1 MCEAGDCQGFT
12 LFLCLYLDTIDNT
25 CGCVALAVCKN
36 RGTMSTKFFNNSLG
50 NTLFDKLK
58 GIASEMTTFDRFLA
72 VVGFFRSSG
81 YFKLRKEL
89 GDVSEIKILVG
100 INIDDIFRKHN
111 KALLMLADEEKAK
124 EAYHKDFK
132 EDIINAQYAP
142 EVEEGILQMCDDL
155 ACGRLQMRI
164 HANKNL
170 HAKFYL
176 CLPQNHSEHS
186 DGWVIMGSSN
196 ISDSGLG
203 IKQPPQYELNVAMKD
218 YDDVK
223 YCSDEFWTLWNEAI
237 PLSVDDIEN
246 YKQKTYLGYQPTPY
260 ELYIKVLID
269 TFGDQVEDDF
279 SIQLPDGV
287 KDLKYQKDAVI
298 QGYQM
303 LMQHNGL
310 FLADVVGLGK
320 TMIATM
326 IAKRF
331 VEANGRN
338 TNILVVYPPALED
351 NWKNTFK
358 LFSIYK
364 KAQFITNGSLS
375 KVLDGKDNYKEK
387 EEFDLIIVDEA
398 HGFRSDS
405 SGKYDELQKICKSP
419 CANMG
424 LLKSSQKKVMLLSA
438 TPLNNRPDDLQNLLL
453 LFQNSQNCTIDGVPN
468 LKGFFA
474 PLIYDYRK
482 LMRER
487 DQRDV
492 TADVDKI
499 YEQIRNKVI
508 DKVTVRRTRNNILN
522 DSDYRADI
530 KSQGII
536 FPKILPPKEL
546 VYQMDADT
554 SDRFYETLKQLT
566 DSKSEDNPKGKGLDY
581 ARYRA
586 VEFLKP
592 EYRTKYKNAVHIG
605 QTLAGIYRV
614 HMVKRLESSFYAFKR
629 SLQTLL
635 RITNDMIKMFEED
648 KVIIAPDL
656 KVKDLQAKDMELDQI
671 IEYAVDKG
679 YLAEDILYTAD
690 AFDSDFIDM
699 LHHDREILER
709 LNADWEKE
717 HDDQK
722 FDLFRKNLEHNFFN
736 KEVNPSGKLVLF
748 SESVDTLT
756 YLYGRLTEELG
767 RNDVLM
773 VTAANRNRLGQ
784 TIKENFD
791 ANYQSDSMRYN
802 IIITSDVLAE
812 GVNLHR
818 SNVIVNYD
826 SPWNATRLMQR
837 IGRVN
842 RIGSVAPNIYN
853 YMFYPSQQG
862 DKEIKLYKNALVK
875 LQGFHSAFGEDAQ
888 IYSREEIVKE
898 FQMFDNNVKD
908 SIDKKIALLREVR
921 ELYNSDRKLYHKIK
935 ALPMKSR
942 VMRDTSKHS
951 GKSIVFVSSNVKTE
965 FYLVTASGIEVID
978 FLEAVKYL
986 KAKPEEQPASFINE
1000 ELHYKHVNSALTQYT
1015 TEYVEAADTSSIN
1028 RTDLDKTSLE
1038 ANKFLRT
1045 IKQITTDSELKSQC
1059 DILTGYINEGI
1070 YAQLPRYLKTLS
1082 REYKNDK
1089 QKIKQDEYV
1098 LQNKITDLMGEYH
1111 TMNKEQRHDSQDIS
1125 NPQIIIS
1132 ETFI

>member
-1 MCEAGDCQGFT
+1 
-12 LFLCLYLDTIDNT
+12 
-25 CGCVALAVCKN
+25 
-36 RGTMSTKFFNNSLG
+36 MSTKFFNNRLG

-58 GIASEMTTFDRFLA
+58 GIASTMTTFDRFLA

-89 GDVSEIKILVG
+89 GNISEIKILVG

-111 KALLMLADEEKAK
+111 KALLMLSDEDKAK
-124 EAYHKDFK
+124 EIYNKDFK
-132 EDIINAQYAP
+132 EDIINAEYAP
-142 EVEEGILQMCDDL
+142 EVENGILQMCEDL

-164 HANKNL
+164 HATKNL

-176 CLPQNHSEHS
+176 CLPQTHNENS

-237 PLSVDDIEN
+237 PLTAEDIDK
-246 YKQKTYLGYQPTPY
+246 YKKKTYLGYQPTPY

-331 VEANGRN
+331 VESNGKN
-338 TNILVVYPPALED
+338 TNILVIYPPALED
-351 NWKNTFK
+351 NWKDTFK
-358 LFSIYK
+358 LFGIYK

-375 KVLDGKDNYKEK
+375 KILEGRDQYKDKED
-387 EEFDLIIVDEA
+387 FDLIIVDEA

-419 CANMG
+419 CVNNG
-424 LLKSSQKKVMLLSA
+424 LLKSLQKKVMLLSA
-438 TPLNNRPDDLQNLLL
+438 TPLNNRPDDLLNQLL
-453 LFQNSQNCTIDGVPN
+453 LFQNSQSCTIDGIPN

-474 PLIYDYRK
+474 PLIDKYKK

-487 DQRDV
+487 DKRDV
-492 TADVDKI
+492 TSEVDKI

-522 DSDYRADI
+522 DPDYKADI

-536 FPKILPPKEL
+536 FPKILPPNEL
-546 VYQMDADT
+546 EYSMSRDT
-554 SDRFYETLKQLT
+554 NDRFYETLKQLT
-566 DSKSEDNPKGKGLDY
+566 DGKSDTNPAGNGLNY

-592 EYRTKYKNAVHIG
+592 EYRKKYKNAAHIG

-614 HMVKRLESSFYAFKR
+614 HMVKRLESSFYAFKK
-629 SLQTLL
+629 SLRTLL
-635 RITNDMIKMFEED
+635 NITEDMIKMFEEN

-656 KVKDLQAKDMELDQI
+656 KVKDLQAKNMELDEI
-671 IEYAVDKG
+671 IEYAVSKG
-679 YLAEDILYTAD
+679 YVAEDIVFTAD
-690 AFDSDFIDM
+690 AFTPDFLEM
-699 LHHDREILER
+699 LHHDRDILKK
-709 LNADWEKE
+709 LNADWDKE
-717 HDDQK
+717 NEDPK
-722 FDLFRKNLEHNFFN
+722 FDKFKENLTRNFFD
-736 KEVNPSGKLVLF
+736 KKINPSGKLVLF
-748 SESVDTLT
+748 SESVDTLN
-756 YLYGRLTEELG
+756 YLYERLTKELG
-767 RNDVLM
+767 RDDVLM
-773 VTAANRNRLGQ
+773 VTAANRNRLVQ
-784 TIKENFD
+784 TIRENFD
-791 ANYQSDSMRYN
+791 ANYPSDSMRYN

-842 RIGSVAPNIYN
+842 RIGSLAQYIYN
-853 YMFYPSQQG
+853 YLFYPSRQG
-862 DKEIKLYKNALVK
+862 DKEIQLYKNALVK

-888 IYSREEIVKE
+888 IYSKEEIVKE

-908 SIDKKIALLREVR
+908 YIDKKIELLREVR
-921 ELYNSDRKLYHKIK
+921 DLYNNDRELYHKIK

-942 VMRDTSKHS
+942 AMRDIGKHS
-951 GKSIVFVSSNVKTE
+951 GKSVVFVSSNIKTE
-965 FYLVTASGIEVID
+965 FYLATSKNIETID
-978 FLEAVKYL
+978 FLEAVEYL
-986 KAKPEEQPASFINE
+986 KAEPEEQPVPFSDDE
-1000 ELHYKHVNSALTQYT
+1000 QHYKHVNKALEKYS

-1028 RTDLDKTSLE
+1028 RPDLDKTSLE

-1045 IKQITTDSELKSQC
+1045 IKQITTDSELVSQC
-1059 DILTGYINEGI
+1059 NVLTGYINEGI
-1070 YAQLPRYLKTLS
+1070 YAKLPRRLKKLS
-1082 REYKNDK
+1082 REYKNDQK
-1089 QKIKQDEYV
+1089 RIREEEYKIKEEIKGLFEEY
-1098 LQNKITDLMGEYH
+1098 Q
-1111 TMNKEQRHDSQDIS
+1111 TMDKNQRHDAQDIS
-1125 NPQIIIS
+1125 NPQIVIS
-1132 ETFI
+1132 ESFK

>member
-1 MCEAGDCQGFT
+1 
-12 LFLCLYLDTIDNT
+12 
-25 CGCVALAVCKN
+25 
-36 RGTMSTKFFNNSLG
+36 MSTKFFNNRLG

-58 GIASEMTTFDRFLA
+58 GIASTMTTFDRFLA

-89 GDVSEIKILVG
+89 GDISEIKILVG

-111 KALLMLADEEKAK
+111 KALLMLSDEDKAK
-124 EAYHKDFK
+124 EIYNKDFK
-132 EDIINAQYAP
+132 EDIINAEYAP
-142 EVEEGILQMCDDL
+142 EVENGILQMCEDL
-155 ACGRLQMRI
+155 VSGRLQMRI
-164 HANKNL
+164 HATKNL

-176 CLPQNHSEHS
+176 CLPQNHNENS

-237 PLSVDDIEN
+237 PLTAEDIDK
-246 YKQKTYLGYQPTPY
+246 YKKKTYLGYQPTPY

-331 VEANGRN
+331 VESNGKN
-338 TNILVVYPPALED
+338 TNILVIYPPALED
-351 NWKNTFK
+351 NWKDTFK
-358 LFSIYK
+358 LFGIYK

-375 KVLDGKDNYKEK
+375 KILEGRDQYKDKED
-387 EEFDLIIVDEA
+387 FDLIIVDEA

-419 CANMG
+419 CVNNG
-424 LLKSSQKKVMLLSA
+424 LLKSLQKKVMLLSA
-438 TPLNNRPDDLQNLLL
+438 TPLNNRPDDLLNQLL
-453 LFQNSQNCTIDGVPN
+453 LFQNSQSCTIDGIPN

-474 PLIYDYRK
+474 PLIDKYKK

-487 DQRDV
+487 DKRDV
-492 TADVDKI
+492 TSEVDKI

-522 DSDYRADI
+522 DSDYKADI

-536 FPKILPPKEL
+536 FPKILPPNEL
-546 VYQMDADT
+546 EYSMSRDT
-554 SDRFYETLKQLT
+554 NDRFYETLKQLT
-566 DSKSEDNPKGKGLDY
+566 DGESDTNPAGKGLYY

-592 EYRTKYKNAVHIG
+592 EYRKKYKNAAHIG

-614 HMVKRLESSFYAFKR
+614 HMVKRLESSFYAFKK
-629 SLQTLL
+629 SLRTLL
-635 RITNDMIKMFEED
+635 NITEDMIKMFEEN

-656 KVKDLQAKDMELDQI
+656 KVKDLQAKNMELDEI
-671 IEYAVDKG
+671 IEYAVSKG
-679 YLAEDILYTAD
+679 YVAEDIVFTAD
-690 AFDSDFIDM
+690 AFTPKFLEM
-699 LHHDREILER
+699 LHHDRDILKK
-709 LNADWEKE
+709 LNADWDKE
-717 HDDQK
+717 NEDPK
-722 FDLFRKNLEHNFFN
+722 FDKFKENLTRNFFD
-736 KEVNPSGKLVLF
+736 KKINPSGKLVLF
-748 SESVDTLT
+748 SESVDTLN
-756 YLYGRLTEELG
+756 YLYERLTKELG
-767 RNDVLM
+767 RDDVLM
-773 VTAANRNRLGQ
+773 VTAANRNRLVQ
-784 TIKENFD
+784 TIRENFD
-791 ANYQSDSMRYN
+791 ANYPSDSMRYN

-842 RIGSVAPNIYN
+842 RIGSLAQYIYN
-853 YMFYPSQQG
+853 YLFYPSRQG
-862 DKEIKLYKNALVK
+862 DKEIQLYKNALVK

-888 IYSREEIVKE
+888 IYSKEEIVKE

-908 SIDKKIALLREVR
+908 YIDKKIELLREVR
-921 ELYNSDRKLYHKIK
+921 DLYNNDRELYHKIK

-942 VMRDTSKHS
+942 AMRDIGKHS
-951 GKSIVFVSSNVKTE
+951 GKSVVFVSSNIKTE
-965 FYLVTASGIEVID
+965 FYLATSKNIETID
-978 FLEAVKYL
+978 FLEAVEYL
-986 KAKPEEQPASFINE
+986 KAEPEEQPVPFSDDE
-1000 ELHYKHVNSALTQYT
+1000 QHYKHVNKALEKYS

-1028 RTDLDKTSLE
+1028 RPDLDKTSLE

-1045 IKQITTDSELKSQC
+1045 IKQITTDSELVSQC
-1059 DILTGYINEGI
+1059 NVLTGYINEGI
-1070 YAQLPRYLKTLS
+1070 YAQLPRRLKKLS
-1082 REYKNDK
+1082 REYKNDQK
-1089 QKIKQDEYV
+1089 RIREEEYKIKEEIKGLFEEY
-1098 LQNKITDLMGEYH
+1098 Q
-1111 TMNKEQRHDSQDIS
+1111 TMDKEQRHDAQDIS
-1125 NPQIIIS
+1125 NPQIVIS
-1132 ETFI
+1132 ESFK

>member
-1 MCEAGDCQGFT
+1 
-12 LFLCLYLDTIDNT
+12 
-25 CGCVALAVCKN
+25 
-36 RGTMSTKFFNNSLG
+36 MSTKFFNNEAG

-58 GIASEMTTFDRFLA
+58 GIASGMATFDRFLA

-100 INIDDIFRKHN
+100 INIDDIFRRHN

-124 EAYHKDFK
+124 EIYENGFK
-132 EDIINAQYAP
+132 EDIINSSYSF
-142 EVEEGILQMCDDL
+142 EVEQGILQMCEDL
-155 ACGRLQMRI
+155 IAGRLQMRI
-164 HANKNL
+164 HATKNL

-176 CLPQNHSEHS
+176 CLPQNHSEHT

-223 YCSDEFWTLWNEAI
+223 YCSDEFCKLWEQAV
-237 PLSVDDIEN
+237 PLSAEDIEL
-246 YKQKTYLGYQPTPY
+246 YKKKTHLGYQPTPY

-331 VEANGRN
+331 VEANGKN
-338 TNILVVYPPALED
+338 TSILVVYPPALED
-351 NWKNTFK
+351 NWKNTFR
-358 LFSIYK
+358 LFGIIK
-364 KAQFITNGSLS
+364 KAQFVTNGSLS
-375 KVLDGKDNYKEK
+375 KILECRDQYKDK

-419 CANMG
+419 RSNVG
-424 LLKSSQKKVMLLSA
+424 LVRDMQKKVMLLSA
-438 TPLNNRPDDLQNLLL
+438 TPLNNRPDDLQNQLL

-468 LKGFFA
+468 LKAFFS
-474 PLIYDYRK
+474 PLILDYNK

-492 TADVDKI
+492 TSDVDKI
-499 YEQIRNKVI
+499 YEQIRSKVI

-522 DSDYRADI
+522 DPDYRADI

-536 FPKILPPKEL
+536 FPNILPPHEL

-554 SDRFYETLKQLT
+554 SQRFYMTLWELT
-566 DSKSEDNPKGKGLDY
+566 DGRNDRNPSGNGLDY

-592 EYRTKYKNAVHIG
+592 DYRSKYKNAVHIG

-614 HMVKRLESSFYAFKR
+614 HMVKRLESSFHAFKKSLR
-629 SLQTLL
+629 SLL
-635 RITNDMIKMFEED
+635 RITEDMIKMFDEN

-656 KVKDLQAKDMELDQI
+656 KVKDLQAKNMELDEI
-671 IEYAVDKG
+671 IEYAVTKG
-679 YLAEDILYTAD
+679 YAAEDIVFKAD
-690 AFDSDFIDM
+690 AFEPQFLEM
-699 LHHDREILER
+699 LHHDRKILKR
-709 LNADWEKE
+709 LNADWEQE
-717 HDDQK
+717 HDDPK
-722 FDLFRKNLEHNFFN
+722 FDMFRDNLIDRFLDTSI
-736 KEVNPSGKLVLF
+736 NPSGKLVLF
-748 SESVDTLT
+748 SESVDTLD
-756 YLYGRLTEELG
+756 YLYNRLTDEIG
-767 RNDVLM
+767 REDVLM
-773 VTAANRNRLGQ
+773 VTASNRRSMTQ

-791 ANYQSDSMRYN
+791 ANNDTCSNRYN

-842 RIGSVAPNIYN
+842 RIGSIAPNVYN
-853 YMFYPSQQG
+853 FMFYPSQQG
-862 DKEIKLYKNALVK
+862 DREIQLYKNALVK

-898 FQMFDNNVKD
+898 FQMFDNKIKD

-935 ALPMKSR
+935 SLPMKSR
-942 VMRDTSKHS
+942 VMRDTGKHS
-951 GKSIVFVSSNVKTE
+951 GKTVVFVSSNVKTE
-965 FYLVTASGIEVID
+965 FYLATSAGVQVID
-978 FLEAVKYL
+978 FLDAFAYL
-986 KAKPEEQPASFINE
+986 KAKPEEAAVPFYNE
-1000 ELHYKHVNSALTQYT
+1000 EQHYKHVNNALELYT

-1028 RTDLDKTSLE
+1028 RPDLDKISLE

-1045 IKQITTDSELKSQC
+1045 IKQVINDPELSAQC
-1059 DILTGYINEGI
+1059 DVLTGYINEGI
-1070 YAQLPRYLKTLS
+1070 YAQLPRHLRTLS
-1082 REYKNDK
+1082 REYKNDRP
-1089 QKIKQDEYV
+1089 KIKQDEYR
-1098 LQNKITDLMGEYH
+1098 LQTEITALLSEYQ
-1111 TMNKEQRHDSQDIS
+1111 TMNKDQRQDAMDIG

-1132 ETFI
+1132 ETFV

>member
-1 MCEAGDCQGFT
+1 
-12 LFLCLYLDTIDNT
+12 
-25 CGCVALAVCKN
+25 V
-36 RGTMSTKFFNNSLG
+36 STKFFNNKND
-50 NTLFDKLK
+50 NTLFNKLK
-58 GIASEMTTFDRFLA
+58 GIASGMVTFDRFLA

-89 GDVSEIKILVG
+89 GDISEIKILVG

-111 KALLMLADEEKAK
+111 KALLMLSDEDKAK
-124 EAYHKDFK
+124 EIYHNGFR
-132 EDIINAQYAP
+132 EDIINAQYSP
-142 EVEEGILQMCDDL
+142 EVEEGIMQMCEDL
-155 ACGRLQMRI
+155 VSGRLQMRI
-164 HANKNL
+164 YDTKNL

-223 YCSDEFWTLWNEAI
+223 YCSDEFESLWKDAI
-237 PLSVDDIEN
+237 QLTAEDVEE
-246 YKQKTYLGYQPTPY
+246 YKKKTYLGYQPTPY

-331 VEANGRN
+331 VEANGKN

-351 NWKNTFK
+351 NWRNTFK
-358 LFSIYK
+358 LFGIYK
-364 KAQFITNGSLS
+364 KSQFITNGSLS
-375 KVLDGKDNYKEK
+375 KVIEGRDNYKDK

-398 HGFRSDS
+398 HGFRSDNS
-405 SGKYDELQKICKSP
+405 NKYNELQKICKSP
-419 CANMG
+419 CMNMG
-424 LLKSSQKKVMLLSA
+424 LLKCTQKKVMLLSA
-438 TPLNNRPDDLQNLLL
+438 TPLNNRPDDLQNQLL
-453 LFQNSQNCTIDGVPN
+453 LFQNSQSCTIDGVPN
-468 LKGFFA
+468 LKGFFSEHI
-474 PLIYDYRK
+474 LEYNR

-487 DQRDV
+487 NQRDV

-499 YEQIRNKVI
+499 YEQIRSKVI

-522 DSDYRADI
+522 DPDYNADI
-530 KSQGII
+530 QSQNII
-536 FPKILPPKEL
+536 FPNIQPPKALEY
-546 VYQMDADT
+546 VMNSDT
-554 SDRFYETLKQLT
+554 NKRFYETLKQLT
-566 DSKSEDNPKGKGLDY
+566 DGKTKENSDGKGLTY

-592 EYRTKYKNAVHIG
+592 EYRNKYNNAEHIG

-614 HMVKRLESSFYAFKR
+614 HMVKRLESSFYAFKK
-629 SLQTLL
+629 SLSTLL
-635 RITNDMIKMFEED
+635 RITTDMIKMFEED

-656 KVKDLQAKDMELDQI
+656 KVKDLQAKNMELDEI
-671 IEYAVDKG
+671 IEYAITKG
-679 YLAEDILYTAD
+679 YAVENILFSAD
-690 AFDSDFIDM
+690 AFSSEFLEM
-699 LHHDREILER
+699 LHHDREILVQ

-717 HDDQK
+717 NNDPK
-722 FDLFRKNLEHNFFN
+722 FDKFRENITDVFFDTN
-736 KEVNPSGKLVLF
+736 INPTGKLVLF
-748 SESVDTLT
+748 SESVDTLN
-756 YLYGRLTEELG
+756 YLYDRLTNEIG
-767 RNDVLM
+767 RTDVLM
-773 VTAANRNRLGQ
+773 VTATNRNRLGQ

-791 ANYQSDSMRYN
+791 ANFESDSMRYN

-862 DKEIKLYKNALVK
+862 DKEIQLYKNALVK

-888 IYSREEIVKE
+888 IYSKEEIVKE

-921 ELYNSDRKLYHKIK
+921 ELYNNNRQLYHKIK

-942 VMRDTSKHS
+942 VMRDTGKHN
-951 GKSIVFVSSNVKTE
+951 GKSIIYVSSNVKTE
-965 FYLVTASGIEVID
+965 FYLATCTGIEVID
-978 FLEAVKYL
+978 FLDAVKYL
-986 KAKPEEQPASFINE
+986 KAKPEEQPVPFTNE
-1000 ELHYKHVNSALTQYT
+1000 EQHYKHVNDALAKYT

-1028 RTDLDKTSLE
+1028 RTDLDRTSLE
-1038 ANKFLRT
+1038 ANRFLRT
-1045 IKQITTDSELKSQC
+1045 IKQITSNNELKSQC
-1059 DILTGYINEGI
+1059 NVLMEYINEGI
-1070 YAQLPRYLKTLS
+1070 YAQLPRNLKALS
-1082 REYKNDK
+1082 REYGNDRERLK
-1089 QKIKQDEYV
+1089 RNELILLGKISELISEY
-1098 LQNKITDLMGEYH
+1098 Q
-1111 TMNKEQRHDSQDIS
+1111 TMNRDQRHDALDIS

-1132 ETFI
+1132 ESFK

>member
-1 MCEAGDCQGFT
+1 
-12 LFLCLYLDTIDNT
+12 
-25 CGCVALAVCKN
+25 
-36 RGTMSTKFFNNSLG
+36 MSTKFFNNRPG

-58 GIASEMTTFDRFLA
+58 GIASTMTTFDRFLA

-89 GDVSEIKILVG
+89 GDISEIKILVG

-124 EAYHKDFK
+124 EIYSKDFK
-132 EDIINAQYAP
+132 DDITNAQYAP
-142 EVEEGILQMCDDL
+142 EIENGILQMCEDL
-155 ACGRLQMRI
+155 VSGRLQMRI
-164 HANKNL
+164 HATKNL

-176 CLPQNHSEHS
+176 CLPQNHNENS

-237 PLSVDDIEN
+237 PLTAEDIDR
-246 YKQKTYLGYQPTPY
+246 YKKKTYLGYQPTPY

-331 VEANGRN
+331 VESNGKN
-338 TNILVVYPPALED
+338 TNILVIYPPALED
-351 NWKNTFK
+351 NWKNTFE
-358 LFSIYK
+358 LFGIYK

-375 KVLDGKDNYKEK
+375 KILEGRDQYKDK

-419 CANMG
+419 CVNNG
-424 LLKSSQKKVMLLSA
+424 LLKSLQKKVMLLSA
-438 TPLNNRPDDLQNLLL
+438 TPLNNRPDDLLNQLL
-453 LFQNSQNCTIDGVPN
+453 LFQNSQSCTIDGIPN

-474 PLIYDYRK
+474 PFIDQYKK

-492 TADVDKI
+492 TSEVDKI

-508 DKVTVRRTRNNILN
+508 DKVTVRRTRHNILN
-522 DSDYRADI
+522 DPDYKADI
-530 KSQGII
+530 ESQGII
-536 FPKILPPKEL
+536 FPKILPPNEL
-546 VYQMDADT
+546 EYSMSRDT
-554 SDRFYETLKQLT
+554 KACFYKTLKQLT
-566 DSKSEDNPKGKGLDY
+566 DGKSDTNPNGNGLNY

-592 EYRTKYKNAVHIG
+592 EYRKKYKNAAHIG

-614 HMVKRLESSFYAFKR
+614 HMVKRLESSFYAFKK
-629 SLQTLL
+629 SLRTLL
-635 RITNDMIKMFEED
+635 NITEDMIKMFEEN

-656 KVKDLQAKDMELDQI
+656 KVKDLQAKNMELDEI
-671 IEYAVDKG
+671 IEYAVSKG
-679 YLAEDILYTAD
+679 YVAEDIVFTAD
-690 AFDSDFIDM
+690 AFTPEFLEM
-699 LHHDREILER
+699 LHHDRDILKK
-709 LNADWEKE
+709 LNADWDKE
-717 HDDQK
+717 NEDPK
-722 FDLFRKNLEHNFFN
+722 FDKFKENLTRNFFD
-736 KEVNPSGKLVLF
+736 KKINPSGKLVLF
-748 SESVDTLT
+748 SESVDTLN
-756 YLYGRLTEELG
+756 YLYERLTKELG
-767 RNDVLM
+767 RDDVLM
-773 VTAANRNRLGQ
+773 VTAANRNRLVQ
-784 TIKENFD
+784 TIRENFD

-842 RIGSVAPNIYN
+842 RIGSLAKYIYN
-853 YMFYPSQQG
+853 YLFYPSRQG
-862 DKEIKLYKNALVK
+862 DKEIQLYKNALVK

-888 IYSREEIVKE
+888 IYSKEEIVKE

-908 SIDKKIALLREVR
+908 YIDKKIELLREVR
-921 ELYNSDRKLYHKIK
+921 DLYNNDRELYHKIK

-942 VMRDTSKHS
+942 AMRDTGEHS
-951 GKSIVFVSSNVKTE
+951 GKSVIFVSSSIKTE
-965 FYLVTASGIEVID
+965 FYLATSTNIKIID
-978 FLEAVKYL
+978 FLEAVEYL
-986 KAKPEEQPASFINE
+986 KAKPEEKPVPFSYDEQ
-1000 ELHYKHVNSALTQYT
+1000 HYKHVNRALEKYS

-1028 RTDLDKTSLE
+1028 RPDLDKTSLE

-1045 IKQITTDSELKSQC
+1045 IKQITIDSEFVSQC
-1059 DILTGYINEGI
+1059 NVLTGYINEGI
-1070 YAQLPRYLKTLS
+1070 YAQLPRRLKKLS
-1082 REYKNDK
+1082 RKYKNDQK
-1089 QKIKQDEYV
+1089 RIREEEYKIKEEIKGLFEEY
-1098 LQNKITDLMGEYH
+1098 Q
-1111 TMNKEQRHDSQDIS
+1111 TMDKKQRHDVQDIS
-1125 NPQIIIS
+1125 NPQIVIS
-1132 ETFI
+1132 ESFK

>member
-1 MCEAGDCQGFT
+1 
-12 LFLCLYLDTIDNT
+12 
-25 CGCVALAVCKN
+25 
-36 RGTMSTKFFNNSLG
+36 MSTKFFNNRLG

-58 GIASEMTTFDRFLA
+58 GIASTMTTFDRFLA

-89 GDVSEIKILVG
+89 GDISEIKILVG

-111 KALLMLADEEKAK
+111 KALLMLSDEDKAK
-124 EAYHKDFK
+124 EIYNKDFK
-132 EDIINAQYAP
+132 DDIINAQYAP
-142 EVEEGILQMCDDL
+142 EVENGILQMCEDL
-155 ACGRLQMRI
+155 VSGRLQMRI
-164 HANKNL
+164 HATKNL

-176 CLPQNHSEHS
+176 CLPQNHNENS

-237 PLSVDDIEN
+237 PLTAEDIDK
-246 YKQKTYLGYQPTPY
+246 YKKKTYLGYQPTPY

-331 VEANGRN
+331 VESNGKN
-338 TNILVVYPPALED
+338 TNILVIYPPALED
-351 NWKNTFK
+351 NWKDTFK
-358 LFSIYK
+358 LFGIYK

-375 KVLDGKDNYKEK
+375 KILEGRDQYKDKED
-387 EEFDLIIVDEA
+387 FDLIIVDEA

-419 CANMG
+419 CVNNG
-424 LLKSSQKKVMLLSA
+424 LLKSLQKKVMLLSA
-438 TPLNNRPDDLQNLLL
+438 TPLNNRPDDLLNQLL
-453 LFQNSQNCTIDGVPN
+453 LFQNSQSCTIDGIPN

-474 PLIYDYRK
+474 PLIDKYKK

-487 DQRDV
+487 DKRDV
-492 TADVDKI
+492 TSEVDKI

-522 DSDYRADI
+522 DPDYKADI

-536 FPKILPPKEL
+536 FPKILPPNEL
-546 VYQMDADT
+546 EYSMSRDT
-554 SDRFYETLKQLT
+554 NDRFYETLKQLT
-566 DSKSEDNPKGKGLDY
+566 DGKSDTNPAGNGLNY

-592 EYRTKYKNAVHIG
+592 EYRKKYKNAAHIG

-614 HMVKRLESSFYAFKR
+614 HMVKRLESSFYAFKK
-629 SLQTLL
+629 SLRTLL
-635 RITNDMIKMFEED
+635 NITEDMIIMFEEN

-656 KVKDLQAKDMELDQI
+656 KVKDLQAKNMELDEI
-671 IEYAVDKG
+671 IEYAVSKG
-679 YLAEDILYTAD
+679 YVAEDIVFTAD
-690 AFDSDFIDM
+690 AFTPDFLEM
-699 LHHDREILER
+699 LHHDRDILKK
-709 LNADWEKE
+709 LNADWDKE
-717 HDDQK
+717 NEDPK
-722 FDLFRKNLEHNFFN
+722 FDKFKENLTRNFFD
-736 KEVNPSGKLVLF
+736 KKINPSGKLVLF
-748 SESVDTLT
+748 SESVDTLN
-756 YLYGRLTEELG
+756 YLYERLTKELG
-767 RNDVLM
+767 RDDVLM
-773 VTAANRNRLGQ
+773 VTAANRNRLVQ
-784 TIKENFD
+784 TIRENFD
-791 ANYQSDSMRYN
+791 ANYQSDSMGYN

-842 RIGSVAPNIYN
+842 RIGSLAQYIYN
-853 YMFYPSQQG
+853 YLFYPSRQG
-862 DKEIKLYKNALVK
+862 DKEIQLYKNALVK

-888 IYSREEIVKE
+888 IYSKEEIVKE

-908 SIDKKIALLREVR
+908 YIDKKIELLREVR
-921 ELYNSDRKLYHKIK
+921 ELYNNDRELYHKIK

-942 VMRDTSKHS
+942 AMRDIGKHS
-951 GKSIVFVSSNVKTE
+951 GKSVVFVSSNIKTE
-965 FYLVTASGIEVID
+965 FYLATSKNIETID
-978 FLEAVKYL
+978 FLEAVEYL
-986 KAKPEEQPASFINE
+986 KAEPEEQPVPFSDDE
-1000 ELHYKHVNSALTQYT
+1000 QHYKHVNKALEKYS

-1028 RTDLDKTSLE
+1028 RPDLDKTSLE

-1045 IKQITTDSELKSQC
+1045 IKQITTDSELVSQC
-1059 DILTGYINEGI
+1059 NVLTGYINEGI
-1070 YAQLPRYLKTLS
+1070 YAQLPRRLKKLS
-1082 REYKNDK
+1082 REYKNDQK
-1089 QKIKQDEYV
+1089 RIREEEYKIKEEIKGLFEEY
-1098 LQNKITDLMGEYH
+1098 Q
-1111 TMNKEQRHDSQDIS
+1111 TMDKEQRHDAQDIS
-1125 NPQIIIS
+1125 NPQIVIS
-1132 ETFI
+1132 ESFK

>member
-1 MCEAGDCQGFT
+1 
-12 LFLCLYLDTIDNT
+12 
-25 CGCVALAVCKN
+25 
-36 RGTMSTKFFNNSLG
+36 MSTKFFNNGLG

-58 GIASEMTTFDRFLA
+58 GIASTMTTFDRFLA

-81 YFKLRKEL
+81 YFKLRREL
-89 GDVSEIKILVG
+89 GDISEIKILVG

-111 KALLMLADEEKAK
+111 KALLMLADEDKAK
-124 EAYHKDFK
+124 EIYHNDFK
-132 EDIINAQYAP
+132 DDVVNAQYAP
-142 EVEEGILQMCDDL
+142 EVEEGILQMCEDL
-155 ACGRLQMRI
+155 TSGRLQMRI
-164 HANKNL
+164 HATKNL

-176 CLPQNHSEHS
+176 CLPKNHSEHS

-223 YCSDEFWTLWNEAI
+223 YCSDEFEALWNEAV
-237 PLSVDDIEN
+237 PLSAEDIEVCK
-246 YKQKTYLGYQPTPY
+246 KQTYLGYQPTPY

-338 TNILVVYPPALED
+338 TSILVVYPPALED
-351 NWKNTFK
+351 NWRNTFK
-358 LFSIYK
+358 LFGIYK
-364 KAQFITNGSLS
+364 KAQFISNGSLS
-375 KVLDGKDNYKEK
+375 KVLEGTGNYKDK
-387 EEFDLIIVDEA
+387 EEFDLVIVDEA

-405 SGKYDELQKICKSP
+405 SIKYDELQKICKSP
-419 CANMG
+419 CLNMG
-424 LLKSSQKKVMLLSA
+424 LLKSVQKKVMLLSA
-438 TPLNNRPDDLQNLLL
+438 TPLNNRPEDLQNQLL
-453 LFQNSQNCTIDGVPN
+453 LFQNSQSCTIDGVPN
-468 LKGFFA
+468 LKNFFA
-474 PLIYDYRK
+474 PLIEEYKK

-487 DQRDV
+487 EKRDV
-492 TADVDKI
+492 TADVNKI
-499 YEQIRNKVI
+499 YDQIRNKVI

-522 DSDYRADI
+522 DPDYKADI
-530 KSQGII
+530 EAQGII
-536 FPKILPPKEL
+536 FPNILPPNEL
-546 VYQMDADT
+546 EYVMDSDT
-554 SDRFYETLKQLT
+554 SNRFYKTLKQLT
-566 DSKSEDNPKGKGLDY
+566 DGKSEDNPEGSGLTY

-592 EYRTKYKNAVHIG
+592 EHRNQYKNAEHIG
-605 QTLAGIYRV
+605 RSLAGIYRV
-614 HMVKRLESSFYAFKR
+614 HMVKRLESSFYAFKK

-635 RITNDMIKMFEED
+635 RITTDMIEMFEKD

-656 KVKDLQAKDMELDQI
+656 KVKDLQAKDMELDEI
-671 IEYAVDKG
+671 IEYAITKG
-679 YLAEDILYTAD
+679 YAQEDIVFSKD
-690 AFDSDFIDM
+690 AFVPEFSAM
-699 LHHDREILER
+699 LHHDQRILQE
-709 LNADWEKE
+709 LYADWAKE
-717 HDDQK
+717 HEDPK
-722 FDLFRKNLEHNFFN
+722 FDKFREKLTTDFFAPSR
-736 KEVNPSGKLVLF
+736 NPSGKLVLF
-748 SESVDTLT
+748 SESVDTLN
-756 YLYGRLTEELG
+756 YLYERLTNEMG
-767 RNDVLM
+767 RADVLM
-773 VTAANRNRLGQ
+773 VTAANRSRLVE
-784 TIKENFD
+784 TIKQNFD
-791 ANYQSDSMRYN
+791 ANFGSDAQQYN

-862 DKEIKLYKNALVK
+862 DKEIQLYKNALVK

-888 IYSREEIVKE
+888 IYSKEEIVRE
-898 FQMFDNNVKD
+898 FQMFDSKVKD
-908 SIDKKIALLREVR
+908 NIDKKIALLREVR

-942 VMRDTSKHS
+942 VMRDTGKHS
-951 GKSIVFVSSNVKTE
+951 GKSIIFVSSNVKTE
-965 FYLVTASGIEVID
+965 FYLATAAGVQALG

-986 KAKPEEQPASFINE
+986 KAKPEEQPVPFVNE
-1000 ELHYKHVNSALTQYT
+1000 AQHYEHVNSALAQYT
-1015 TEYVEAADTSSIN
+1015 AEYVEVADTSSIN
-1028 RTDLDKTSLE
+1028 RTDLDSTSLK

-1045 IKQITTDSELKSQC
+1045 IKQMISTDSELKSQC
-1059 DILTGYINEGI
+1059 DMLIGYINEGI
-1070 YAQLPRYLKTLS
+1070 YAKLPRRLKDLS
-1082 REYKNDK
+1082 RKYLNERD
-1089 QKIKQDEYV
+1089 KIKQDEYS
-1098 LQNKITDLMGEYH
+1098 LKCEISALLSEYQ
-1111 TMNKEQRHDSQDIS
+1111 TKSKEQRHDELNIS
-1125 NPQIIIS
+1125 SPQIIIS
-1132 ETFI
+1132 ESFI

>member
-1 MCEAGDCQGFT
+1 
-12 LFLCLYLDTIDNT
+12 
-25 CGCVALAVCKN
+25 
-36 RGTMSTKFFNNSLG
+36 MSTKFFNNRLG

-58 GIASEMTTFDRFLA
+58 GIASTMTTFDRFLA

-89 GDVSEIKILVG
+89 GDISEIKILVG

-111 KALLMLADEEKAK
+111 KALLMLSDEDKAK
-124 EAYHKDFK
+124 EIYNKDFK
-132 EDIINAQYAP
+132 EDIINAEYAP
-142 EVEEGILQMCDDL
+142 EVENGILQMCEDL

-164 HANKNL
+164 HATKNL

-176 CLPQNHSEHS
+176 CLPQNHNENS

-237 PLSVDDIEN
+237 PLTAEDIDK
-246 YKQKTYLGYQPTPY
+246 YKKKTYLGYQPTPY

-331 VEANGRN
+331 VESNGKN
-338 TNILVVYPPALED
+338 TNILVIYPPALED
-351 NWKNTFK
+351 NWKDTFK
-358 LFSIYK
+358 LFGIYK

-375 KVLDGKDNYKEK
+375 KILEGRDQYKDKED
-387 EEFDLIIVDEA
+387 FDLIIVDEA

-419 CANMG
+419 CVNNG
-424 LLKSSQKKVMLLSA
+424 LLKSLQKKVMLLSA
-438 TPLNNRPDDLQNLLL
+438 TPLNNRPDDLLNQLL
-453 LFQNSQNCTIDGVPN
+453 LFQNSQSCTIDGIPN

-474 PLIYDYRK
+474 PLIDKYKK

-487 DQRDV
+487 DKRDV
-492 TADVDKI
+492 TSEVDKI

-522 DSDYRADI
+522 DPDYKADI

-536 FPKILPPKEL
+536 FPKILPPNEL
-546 VYQMDADT
+546 EYSMSRDT
-554 SDRFYETLKQLT
+554 NDRFYETLKQLT
-566 DSKSEDNPKGKGLDY
+566 DGKSDTNPAGNGLNY

-592 EYRTKYKNAVHIG
+592 EYRKKYKNAAHIG

-614 HMVKRLESSFYAFKR
+614 HMVKRLESGFYAFKK
-629 SLQTLL
+629 SLRTLL
-635 RITNDMIKMFEED
+635 NITEDMIKMFEEN

-656 KVKDLQAKDMELDQI
+656 KVKDLQAKNMELDEI
-671 IEYAVDKG
+671 IEYAVSKG
-679 YLAEDILYTAD
+679 YVAEDIVFTAD
-690 AFDSDFIDM
+690 AFTPDFLEM
-699 LHHDREILER
+699 LHHDRDILKK
-709 LNADWEKE
+709 LNADWDKE
-717 HDDQK
+717 NEDPK
-722 FDLFRKNLEHNFFN
+722 FDKFKENLTRNFFD
-736 KEVNPSGKLVLF
+736 KKINPSGKLVLF
-748 SESVDTLT
+748 SESVDTLN
-756 YLYGRLTEELG
+756 YLYERLTKELG
-767 RNDVLM
+767 RDDVLM
-773 VTAANRNRLGQ
+773 VTAANRNRLVQ
-784 TIKENFD
+784 TIRENFD
-791 ANYQSDSMRYN
+791 ANYPSDSMRYN

-842 RIGSVAPNIYN
+842 RIGSLAQYIYN
-853 YMFYPSQQG
+853 YLFYPSRQG
-862 DKEIKLYKNALVK
+862 DKEIQLYKNALVK

-888 IYSREEIVKE
+888 IYSKEEIVKE

-908 SIDKKIALLREVR
+908 YIDKKIELLREVR
-921 ELYNSDRKLYHKIK
+921 DLYNNDRELYNKIK

-942 VMRDTSKHS
+942 AMRDIGKHS
-951 GKSIVFVSSNVKTE
+951 GKSVVFVSSNIKTE
-965 FYLVTASGIEVID
+965 FYLATSKNIETID
-978 FLEAVKYL
+978 FLEAVEYL
-986 KAKPEEQPASFINE
+986 KAEPEEQPVPFFDDE
-1000 ELHYKHVNSALTQYT
+1000 QHYKHVNKALEKYS

-1028 RTDLDKTSLE
+1028 RPDLDKTSLE

-1045 IKQITTDSELKSQC
+1045 IKQITTDSELVSQC
-1059 DILTGYINEGI
+1059 NVLTGYINEGI
-1070 YAQLPRYLKTLS
+1070 YAQLPRRLKKLS
-1082 REYKNDK
+1082 REYKNDQK
-1089 QKIKQDEYV
+1089 RIREEEYKIKEEIEGLFEEY
-1098 LQNKITDLMGEYH
+1098 Q
-1111 TMNKEQRHDSQDIS
+1111 TMDKEQRHDAQDIS
-1125 NPQIIIS
+1125 NPQIVIS
-1132 ETFI
+1132 ESFK

>member
-1 MCEAGDCQGFT
+1 
-12 LFLCLYLDTIDNT
+12 
-25 CGCVALAVCKN
+25 
-36 RGTMSTKFFNNSLG
+36 MSTKFFNNGLG
-50 NTLFDKLK
+50 HTLFDKLK

-111 KALLMLADEEKAK
+111 KALLMLADAEKAK
-124 EAYHKDFK
+124 EIYHEGFK
-132 EDIINAQYAP
+132 EDIVNAQYAP
-142 EVEEGILQMCDDL
+142 EVEEGILQMCEDL
-155 ACGRLQMRI
+155 VSGRLQMRI
-164 HANKNL
+164 HATKNL

-176 CLPQNHSEHS
+176 CLPENHNEHS

-203 IKQPPQYELNVAMKD
+203 ITRSPRYELNVAMKD

-223 YCSDEFWTLWNEAI
+223 FCSDEFWKLWEEAI
-237 PLSVDDIEN
+237 PLTAEDIDK
-246 YKQKTYLGYQPTPY
+246 YQSQTYLGYQPTPY

-279 SIQLPDGV
+279 TIQLPDGV

-303 LMQHNGL
+303 LMKHNGL
-310 FLADVVGLGK
+310 ILADVVGLGK

-331 VEANGRN
+331 VEANGKN
-338 TNILVVYPPALED
+338 TQILVIFPPALED
-351 NWKNTFK
+351 NWRRTFK
-358 LFSIYK
+358 QFGIYK

-375 KVLDGKDNYKEK
+375 KILEGRDQYKDK
-387 EEFDLIIVDEA
+387 EEYDLVIVDEA
-398 HGFRSDS
+398 HGFRSDN

-419 CANMG
+419 CTNTG
-424 LLKSSQKKVMLLSA
+424 LLRSMQKKVMLLSA

-453 LFQNSQNCTIDGVPN
+453 LFQNSQNCTIDGIPN
-468 LKGFFA
+468 LKAFFS
-474 PLIYDYRK
+474 PLILDYNK

-487 DQRDV
+487 DQRNV
-492 TADVDKI
+492 TNEVDSI
-499 YEQIRNKVI
+499 YEQIRSKVI

-522 DSDYRADI
+522 DEDYRADI
-530 KSQGII
+530 ASQGIV
-536 FPKILPPKEL
+536 FPNILPPSEL
-546 VYQMDADT
+546 IYQMDADT
-554 SDRFYETLKQLT
+554 SARFYETLASLS
-566 DSKSEDNPKGKGLDY
+566 DEEHPEHLYY

-592 EYRTKYKNAVHIG
+592 EYRNRYKNAEHIG

-614 HMVKRLESSFYAFKR
+614 HMVKRLESSFYAFKK
-629 SLQTLL
+629 SLRTLL
-635 RITNDMIKMFEED
+635 RITTDMIKMFEAN
-648 KVIIAPDL
+648 KVIIAPEL
-656 KVKDLQAKDMELDQI
+656 KVKDLQAKDMELDEI
-671 IEYAVDKG
+671 IEYALNKG
-679 YLAEDILYTAD
+679 YEVDDILYEAD
-690 AFDSDFIDM
+690 AFQPVFLQM
-699 LHHDREILER
+699 LHNDKNVLER
-709 LNADWEKE
+709 LNQDWEQE
-717 HDDQK
+717 NDDPK
-722 FDLFRKNLEHNFFN
+722 FDLFRRKLETEFL
-736 KEVNPSGKLVLF
+736 KEDINPSGKLVLF

-756 YLYGRLTEELG
+756 YLQERLTQELG
-767 RNDVLM
+767 RTDVLM
-773 VTAANRNRLGQ
+773 VTASNRNRLGQ
-784 TIKENFD
+784 VIKENFD
-791 ANYQSDSMRYN
+791 ANYPSDSRRYN
-802 IIITSDVLAE
+802 LIITSDVLAE

-842 RIGSVAPNIYN
+842 RIGSVAPCIYN

-888 IYSREEIVKE
+888 IYSKEEIVKE
-898 FQMFDNNVKD
+898 FKMFDNHIKD
-908 SIDKKIALLREVR
+908 SIDQKIALLREVR
-921 ELYNSDRKLYHKIK
+921 ELYHTNRELYHKIK

-942 VMRDTSKHS
+942 VMRDNGKHS
-951 GKSIVFVSSNVKTE
+951 GKSIIFVSSSVKTE
-965 FYLVTASGIEVID
+965 FYLATPKGVEVID
-978 FLEAVKYL
+978 FLDAVKYL
-986 KAKPEEQPASFINE
+986 KAKPEEMPALFKNE
-1000 ELHYKHVNSALTQYT
+1000 ELHYKHVNSALTRYT

-1045 IKQITTDSELKSQC
+1045 IKQLASDNELKSQC
-1059 DILTGYINEGI
+1059 DVLMGYINEGI
-1070 YAQLPRYLKTLS
+1070 YAQLPRYLKNLS
-1082 REYKNDK
+1082 REYKNDRAK
-1089 QKIKQDEYV
+1089 LKQDEYK
-1098 LQNKITDLMGEYH
+1098 LQAEINGLLQEYQ
-1111 TMNKEQRHDSQDIS
+1111 TMNKEQRHDAQDIS

>member
-1 MCEAGDCQGFT
+1 
-12 LFLCLYLDTIDNT
+12 
-25 CGCVALAVCKN
+25 
-36 RGTMSTKFFNNSLG
+36 MSTKFFNNRLG

-58 GIASEMTTFDRFLA
+58 GIASTMTTFDRFLA

-89 GDVSEIKILVG
+89 GDISEIKILVG

-111 KALLMLADEEKAK
+111 KALLMLSDEDKAK
-124 EAYHKDFK
+124 EIYNKDFK
-132 EDIINAQYAP
+132 DDIINAQYAP
-142 EVEEGILQMCDDL
+142 EVENGILQMCEDL
-155 ACGRLQMRI
+155 VSGRLQMRI
-164 HANKNL
+164 HATKNL

-176 CLPQNHSEHS
+176 CLPQNHNENS

-237 PLSVDDIEN
+237 PLTAEDIDK
-246 YKQKTYLGYQPTPY
+246 YKKKTYLGCQPTPY

-331 VEANGRN
+331 VESNGKN
-338 TNILVVYPPALED
+338 TNILVIYPPALED
-351 NWKNTFK
+351 NWKDTFK
-358 LFSIYK
+358 LFGIYK

-375 KVLDGKDNYKEK
+375 KILEGRDQYKDKED
-387 EEFDLIIVDEA
+387 FDLIIVDEA

-419 CANMG
+419 CVNNG
-424 LLKSSQKKVMLLSA
+424 LLKSLQKKVMLLSA
-438 TPLNNRPDDLQNLLL
+438 TPLNNRPDDLLNQLL
-453 LFQNSQNCTIDGVPN
+453 LFQNSQSCTIDGIPN

-474 PLIYDYRK
+474 PLIDKYKK

-487 DQRDV
+487 DKRDV
-492 TADVDKI
+492 TSEVDKI

-522 DSDYRADI
+522 DSDYKADI

-536 FPKILPPKEL
+536 FPKILPPNEL
-546 VYQMDADT
+546 EYSMSRDT
-554 SDRFYETLKQLT
+554 NDRFYETLKQLT
-566 DSKSEDNPKGKGLDY
+566 DGKSDTNPAGNGLNY

-592 EYRTKYKNAVHIG
+592 EYRKKYKNAAHIG

-614 HMVKRLESSFYAFKR
+614 HMVKRLESSFYAFKK
-629 SLQTLL
+629 SLRTLL
-635 RITNDMIKMFEED
+635 NITEDMIKMFEEN

-656 KVKDLQAKDMELDQI
+656 KVKDLQAKNMELDEI
-671 IEYAVDKG
+671 IEYAVSKG
-679 YLAEDILYTAD
+679 YVAEDIVFTAD
-690 AFDSDFIDM
+690 AFTPDFLEM
-699 LHHDREILER
+699 LHHDRDILKK
-709 LNADWEKE
+709 LNADWDKE
-717 HDDQK
+717 NEDPK
-722 FDLFRKNLEHNFFN
+722 FDKFKENLTRNFFD
-736 KEVNPSGKLVLF
+736 KKINPSGKLVLF
-748 SESVDTLT
+748 SESVDTLN
-756 YLYGRLTEELG
+756 YLYERLTKELG
-767 RNDVLM
+767 RDDVLM
-773 VTAANRNRLGQ
+773 VTAANRNRLVQ
-784 TIKENFD
+784 TIRENFD
-791 ANYQSDSMRYN
+791 ANYPSDSMRYN

-842 RIGSVAPNIYN
+842 RIGSLAQYIYN
-853 YMFYPSQQG
+853 YLFYPSRQG
-862 DKEIKLYKNALVK
+862 DKEIQLYKNALVK

-888 IYSREEIVKE
+888 IYSKEEIVKE

-908 SIDKKIALLREVR
+908 YIDKKIELLREVR
-921 ELYNSDRKLYHKIK
+921 DLYNNDRELYHKIK

-942 VMRDTSKHS
+942 AMRDIGKHS
-951 GKSIVFVSSNVKTE
+951 GKSVVFVSSNIKTE
-965 FYLVTASGIEVID
+965 FYLATSKNIETID
-978 FLEAVKYL
+978 FLEAVEYL
-986 KAKPEEQPASFINE
+986 KAEPEEQPVPFSDDE
-1000 ELHYKHVNSALTQYT
+1000 QHYKHVNKALEKYS

-1028 RTDLDKTSLE
+1028 RPDLDKTSLE

-1045 IKQITTDSELKSQC
+1045 IKQITTDSELVSQC
-1059 DILTGYINEGI
+1059 NVLTGYINEGI
-1070 YAQLPRYLKTLS
+1070 YAQLPRRLKKLS
-1082 REYKNDK
+1082 REYKNDQK
-1089 QKIKQDEYV
+1089 RIREEEYKIKVEIKGLFEEY
-1098 LQNKITDLMGEYH
+1098 Q
-1111 TMNKEQRHDSQDIS
+1111 TMDKEQRHDAQDIS
-1125 NPQIIIS
+1125 NPQIVIS
-1132 ETFI
+1132 ESFK

>member
-1 MCEAGDCQGFT
+1 
-12 LFLCLYLDTIDNT
+12 
-25 CGCVALAVCKN
+25 
-36 RGTMSTKFFNNSLG
+36 MSTKFFNNRLG

-58 GIASEMTTFDRFLA
+58 GIASTMTTFDRFLA

-89 GDVSEIKILVG
+89 GDISEIKILVG

-111 KALLMLADEEKAK
+111 KALLMLSDEDKAK
-124 EAYHKDFK
+124 EIYNKDFK
-132 EDIINAQYAP
+132 DDIINAQYAP
-142 EVEEGILQMCDDL
+142 EVENGILQMCEDL
-155 ACGRLQMRI
+155 VSGRLQMRI
-164 HANKNL
+164 HATKNL

-176 CLPQNHSEHS
+176 CLPQNHNENS

-237 PLSVDDIEN
+237 PLTAEDIDK
-246 YKQKTYLGYQPTPY
+246 YKKKTYLGYQPTPY

-287 KDLKYQKDAVI
+287 MDLKYQKDAVI

-331 VEANGRN
+331 VESNGKN

-351 NWKNTFK
+351 NWKDTFK
-358 LFSIYK
+358 LFGIYK

-375 KVLDGKDNYKEK
+375 KILEGRDQYKDKED
-387 EEFDLIIVDEA
+387 FNLIIVDEA

-419 CANMG
+419 CVNNG
-424 LLKSSQKKVMLLSA
+424 LLKSLQKKVMLLSA
-438 TPLNNRPDDLQNLLL
+438 TPLNNRPDDLLNQLL
-453 LFQNSQNCTIDGVPN
+453 LFQNSQSCTIDGIPN

-474 PLIYDYRK
+474 PLIDKYKK

-487 DQRDV
+487 DKRDV
-492 TADVDKI
+492 TSEVDKI

-522 DSDYRADI
+522 DPDYKADI

-536 FPKILPPKEL
+536 FPKILPPNEL
-546 VYQMDADT
+546 EYSMSRDT
-554 SDRFYETLKQLT
+554 NDRFYETLKQLT
-566 DSKSEDNPKGKGLDY
+566 DGKSDTNPDGNGLNY

-592 EYRTKYKNAVHIG
+592 EYRKKYKNAVHIG

-614 HMVKRLESSFYAFKR
+614 HMVKRLESSFYAFKK
-629 SLQTLL
+629 SLRTLL
-635 RITNDMIKMFEED
+635 NITEDMIKMFEEN

-656 KVKDLQAKDMELDQI
+656 KVKDLQAKNMELDEI
-671 IEYAVDKG
+671 IEYAVSRG
-679 YLAEDILYTAD
+679 YIAEDIVFTAD
-690 AFDSDFIDM
+690 AFTPKFLEM
-699 LHHDREILER
+699 LHHDRDILKK
-709 LNADWEKE
+709 LNADWDKE
-717 HDDQK
+717 NEDPK
-722 FDLFRKNLEHNFFN
+722 FDKFKENLTRNFFD
-736 KEVNPSGKLVLF
+736 KKMNPSGKLVLF
-748 SESVDTLT
+748 SESVDTLN
-756 YLYGRLTEELG
+756 YLYERLTKELG
-767 RNDVLM
+767 RDDVLM
-773 VTAANRNRLGQ
+773 VTAANRNRLVQ
-784 TIKENFD
+784 TIRENFD

-842 RIGSVAPNIYN
+842 RIGSLAQYIYN
-853 YMFYPSQQG
+853 YLFYPSRQG
-862 DKEIKLYKNALVK
+862 DKEIQLYKNALVK

-888 IYSREEIVKE
+888 IYSKEEIVKE

-908 SIDKKIALLREVR
+908 YIDKKIELLREVR
-921 ELYNSDRKLYHKIK
+921 DLYNNDRELYHKIK

-942 VMRDTSKHS
+942 AMRDIGKHN
-951 GKSIVFVSSNVKTE
+951 GKSVIFVSSNIKTE
-965 FYLVTASGIEVID
+965 FYLATSTNIETID
-978 FLEAVKYL
+978 FLEAVEYL
-986 KAKPEEQPASFINE
+986 KAEPEEQPVPFSDDE
-1000 ELHYKHVNSALTQYT
+1000 QHYKHVNKALEKYS

-1028 RTDLDKTSLE
+1028 RPDLDKTSLE

-1045 IKQITTDSELKSQC
+1045 IKQITTDSELVSQC
-1059 DILTGYINEGI
+1059 NVLTGYINEGI
-1070 YAQLPRYLKTLS
+1070 YAQLPRRLKKLS
-1082 REYKNDK
+1082 REYKNDQK
-1089 QKIKQDEYV
+1089 RIREEEYKIKEEIKGLFEEY
-1098 LQNKITDLMGEYH
+1098 Q
-1111 TMNKEQRHDSQDIS
+1111 TMDKEQRHDAQDIS
-1125 NPQIIIS
+1125 NPQIVIS
-1132 ETFI
+1132 ESFK

>member
-1 MCEAGDCQGFT
+1 
-12 LFLCLYLDTIDNT
+12 
-25 CGCVALAVCKN
+25 
-36 RGTMSTKFFNNSLG
+36 MSTKFFNNRLG

-58 GIASEMTTFDRFLA
+58 GIASTMTTFDRFLA

-89 GDVSEIKILVG
+89 GDISEIKILVG

-111 KALLMLADEEKAK
+111 KALLMLSDEDKAK
-124 EAYHKDFK
+124 EIYNKDFK
-132 EDIINAQYAP
+132 DDIINAEYAP
-142 EVEEGILQMCDDL
+142 EVENGILQMCEDL

-164 HANKNL
+164 HATKNL

-176 CLPQNHSEHS
+176 CLPQTHNENS

-237 PLSVDDIEN
+237 PLTAEDIDK
-246 YKQKTYLGYQPTPY
+246 YKKKTYLGYQPTPY

-331 VEANGRN
+331 VESNGKN
-338 TNILVVYPPALED
+338 TNILVIYPPALED
-351 NWKNTFK
+351 NWKDTFK
-358 LFSIYK
+358 LFGIYK

-375 KVLDGKDNYKEK
+375 KILEGRDQYKDKED
-387 EEFDLIIVDEA
+387 FNLIIVDEA

-419 CANMG
+419 CVNNG
-424 LLKSSQKKVMLLSA
+424 LLKSLQKKVMLLSA
-438 TPLNNRPDDLQNLLL
+438 TPLNNRPDDLLNQLL
-453 LFQNSQNCTIDGVPN
+453 LFQNSQSCTIDGIPN

-474 PLIYDYRK
+474 PLIDKYKK

-487 DQRDV
+487 DKRDV
-492 TADVDKI
+492 TSEVDKI

-522 DSDYRADI
+522 DPDYKADI

-536 FPKILPPKEL
+536 FPKILPPNEL
-546 VYQMDADT
+546 EYSMSRDT
-554 SDRFYETLKQLT
+554 NDRFYETLKQLT
-566 DSKSEDNPKGKGLDY
+566 DGKSDTNPAGNGLNY

-592 EYRTKYKNAVHIG
+592 EYRKKYKNAVHIG

-614 HMVKRLESSFYAFKR
+614 HMVKRLESSFYAFKK
-629 SLQTLL
+629 SLRTLL
-635 RITNDMIKMFEED
+635 NITEDMIIMFEEN

-656 KVKDLQAKDMELDQI
+656 KVKDLQAKNMELDEI
-671 IEYAVDKG
+671 IEYAVSKG
-679 YLAEDILYTAD
+679 YVAEDIVFTAD
-690 AFDSDFIDM
+690 AFTPDFLEM
-699 LHHDREILER
+699 LHHDRDILKK
-709 LNADWEKE
+709 LNADWDKE
-717 HDDQK
+717 NEDPK
-722 FDLFRKNLEHNFFN
+722 FDKFKENLTRNFFD
-736 KEVNPSGKLVLF
+736 KKINPSGKLVLF
-748 SESVDTLT
+748 SESVDTLN
-756 YLYGRLTEELG
+756 YLYERLTKELG
-767 RNDVLM
+767 RDDVLM
-773 VTAANRNRLGQ
+773 VTAANRNRLVQ
-784 TIKENFD
+784 TIRENFD
-791 ANYQSDSMRYN
+791 ANYQSDSMGYN

-842 RIGSVAPNIYN
+842 RIGSLAQYIFN
-853 YMFYPSQQG
+853 YLFYPSRQG
-862 DKEIKLYKNALVK
+862 DKEIQLYKNALVK

-888 IYSREEIVKE
+888 IYSKEEIVKE

-908 SIDKKIALLREVR
+908 YIDKKIELLREVR
-921 ELYNSDRKLYHKIK
+921 DLYNNGRELYHKIK

-942 VMRDTSKHS
+942 AMRDIGKHS
-951 GKSIVFVSSNVKTE
+951 GKSVIFVSSNIKTE
-965 FYLVTASGIEVID
+965 FYLATSTNIETID
-978 FLEAVKYL
+978 FLEAVEYL
-986 KAKPEEQPASFINE
+986 KAEPEEQPVPFFDDE
-1000 ELHYKHVNSALTQYT
+1000 QHYKHVNKALEKYS

-1028 RTDLDKTSLE
+1028 RPDLDKTSLE

-1045 IKQITTDSELKSQC
+1045 IKQITTDSELVSQC
-1059 DILTGYINEGI
+1059 NVLTGYINEGI
-1070 YAQLPRYLKTLS
+1070 YAQLPRRLKKLS
-1082 REYKNDK
+1082 REYKNDQK
-1089 QKIKQDEYV
+1089 RIREEEYKIKKEIKGLFEEY
-1098 LQNKITDLMGEYH
+1098 Q
-1111 TMNKEQRHDSQDIS
+1111 TMDKEQRHDAQDIS
-1125 NPQIIIS
+1125 NPQIVIS
-1132 ETFI
+1132 ESFK

>member
-1 MCEAGDCQGFT
+1 
-12 LFLCLYLDTIDNT
+12 
-25 CGCVALAVCKN
+25 
-36 RGTMSTKFFNNSLG
+36 MSTKFFNNGLG

-58 GIASEMTTFDRFLA
+58 GIASEMATFDRFLA

-89 GDVSEIKILVG
+89 GDISEIKILVG

-111 KALLMLADEEKAK
+111 KALLMLADEDKAK
-124 EAYHKDFK
+124 EIYHNSFK
-132 EDIINAQYAP
+132 EDIVNAQYTP
-142 EVEEGILQMCDDL
+142 EVEEGILQMCEDL
-155 ACGRLQMRI
+155 ASGRLQMRI
-164 HANKNL
+164 HATKNL

-196 ISDSGLG
+196 ISDAGLG
-203 IKQPPQYELNVAMKD
+203 IKQPPQYELNVALKD
-218 YDDVK
+218 FDDVK
-223 YCSDEFWTLWNEAI
+223 YCSDEFWTLWKEAI
-237 PLSVDDIEN
+237 PLSASDIDH
-246 YKQKTYLGYQPTPY
+246 YRQKTYLGYQPTPY

-331 VEANGRN
+331 VEANGKN
-338 TNILVVYPPALED
+338 TNILIIYPPALED

-358 LFSIYK
+358 LFGIYK

-375 KVLDGKDNYKEK
+375 KILEGRNQYKDK

-419 CANMG
+419 RANWG

-438 TPLNNRPDDLQNLLL
+438 TPLNNRPDDLQNQLL
-453 LFQNSQNCTIDGVPN
+453 LFQNSQSCTIDGVPN
-468 LKGFFA
+468 LKAFFA
-474 PLIYDYRK
+474 PLIHDYKK

-492 TADVDKI
+492 TAEVDKI

-522 DSDYRADI
+522 DPDYRADI
-530 KSQGII
+530 QSQGII
-536 FPKILPPKEL
+536 FPNILPPNEL
-546 VYQMDADT
+546 EYVMDADT
-554 SDRFYETLKQLT
+554 SNRFYETLKQLT
-566 DSKSEDNPKGKGLDY
+566 DGKSDNNPEGQGLHY

-592 EYRTKYKNAVHIG
+592 EHRHKYRNAVHIG

-614 HMVKRLESSFYAFKR
+614 HMVKRLESSFYAFKK

-635 RITNDMIKMFEED
+635 RITTDMIKMFDEN

-656 KVKDLQAKDMELDQI
+656 KVKDLQAKNMELDEI
-671 IEYAVDKG
+671 IEYALAKG
-679 YLAEDILYTAD
+679 YVAEDILFTAD
-690 AFDSDFIDM
+690 AFTPDFLQM
-699 LHHDREILER
+699 LHHDRIILEQ
-709 LNADWEKE
+709 LNAEWEQETK
-717 HDDQK
+717 DPK
-722 FDLFRKNLEHNFFN
+722 FDKFRENLTQNFFN
-736 KEVNPSGKLVLF
+736 KDINPSGKLVLF
-748 SESVDTLT
+748 SESVDTLH
-756 YLYGRLTEELG
+756 YLYERLTRDIG
-767 RNDVLM
+767 RSDVLM
-773 VTAANRNRLGQ
+773 VTAANRNRLTQ

-791 ANYQSDSMRYN
+791 ANFGSASMHYN

-842 RIGSVAPNIYN
+842 RIGSLAPNIYN

-862 DKEIKLYKNALVK
+862 DKEIQLYKNALVK

-898 FQMFDNNVKD
+898 FQMFDSNVKD

-921 ELYNSDRKLYHKIK
+921 ELYNHDRKLYHKIK

-942 VMRDTSKHS
+942 VMRHTGKHS
-951 GKSIVFVSSNVKTE
+951 GKSVIFVSSSVKTE
-965 FYLVTASGIEVID
+965 FYLANSKGIEVID

-986 KAKPEEQPASFINE
+986 KAQPEEQPVPFSNE
-1000 ELHYKHVNSALTQYT
+1000 EQHYRHVNSALARYT
-1015 TEYVEAADTSSIN
+1015 AEYVEAADTSSIN
-1028 RTDLDKTSLE
+1028 RTDLDKISLE

-1045 IKQITTDSELKSQC
+1045 IKQISTDSELKTQC
-1059 DILTGYINEGI
+1059 DVLIGYINEGI

-1082 REYKNDK
+1082 REYRNNRT
-1089 QKIKQDEYV
+1089 KIKQDEYL
-1098 LQNKITDLMGEYH
+1098 LQNKISELLDEYQ
-1111 TMNKEQRHDSQDIS
+1111 TMNREQRHEAHDIS

-1132 ETFI
+1132 ESFK

>member
-1 MCEAGDCQGFT
+1 
-12 LFLCLYLDTIDNT
+12 
-25 CGCVALAVCKN
+25 
-36 RGTMSTKFFNNSLG
+36 MSTKFFNNRLG

-58 GIASEMTTFDRFLA
+58 GIASTMTTFDRFLA

-89 GDVSEIKILVG
+89 GDISEIKILVG

-111 KALLMLADEEKAK
+111 KALLMLSDEDKAK
-124 EAYHKDFK
+124 EIYNKDFK
-132 EDIINAQYAP
+132 DDIINAQYAP
-142 EVEEGILQMCDDL
+142 EVENGILQMCEDL
-155 ACGRLQMRI
+155 VSGRLQMRI
-164 HANKNL
+164 HATKNL

-176 CLPQNHSEHS
+176 CLPQNHNENS

-237 PLSVDDIEN
+237 PLTAEDIDK
-246 YKQKTYLGYQPTPY
+246 YKKKTYLGYQPTPY
-260 ELYIKVLID
+260 ELYIKVLIE

-331 VEANGRN
+331 VESNGKN

-351 NWKNTFK
+351 NWKDTFK
-358 LFSIYK
+358 LFGIYK

-375 KVLDGKDNYKEK
+375 KILEGRDQYKDKED
-387 EEFDLIIVDEA
+387 FDLIIVDEA

-419 CANMG
+419 CVNNG
-424 LLKSSQKKVMLLSA
+424 LLKSLQKKVMLLSA
-438 TPLNNRPDDLQNLLL
+438 TPLNNRPDDLLNQLL
-453 LFQNSQNCTIDGVPN
+453 LFQNSQSCTIDGIPN

-474 PLIYDYRK
+474 PLIDKYKK

-487 DQRDV
+487 DKRDV
-492 TADVDKI
+492 TSEVDKI

-522 DSDYRADI
+522 DPEYKADI

-536 FPKILPPKEL
+536 FPKILPPNEL
-546 VYQMDADT
+546 EYSMSRDT
-554 SDRFYETLKQLT
+554 NDRFYETLKQLT
-566 DSKSEDNPKGKGLDY
+566 DGKSDTNPAGNGLNY

-592 EYRTKYKNAVHIG
+592 EYRKKYKNAVHIG

-614 HMVKRLESSFYAFKR
+614 HMVKRLESSFYAFKK
-629 SLQTLL
+629 SLRTLL
-635 RITNDMIKMFEED
+635 NITEDMIKMFEEN

-656 KVKDLQAKDMELDQI
+656 KVKDLQAKNMELDEI
-671 IEYAVDKG
+671 IEYAVSRG
-679 YLAEDILYTAD
+679 YIAEDIVFTAD
-690 AFDSDFIDM
+690 AFTPKFLEM
-699 LHHDREILER
+699 LHHDRDILKK
-709 LNADWEKE
+709 LNADWDKE
-717 HDDQK
+717 NEDPK
-722 FDLFRKNLEHNFFN
+722 FDKFKENLTRNFFD
-736 KEVNPSGKLVLF
+736 KKINPSGKLVLF
-748 SESVDTLT
+748 SESVDTLN
-756 YLYGRLTEELG
+756 YLYERLTKELG
-767 RNDVLM
+767 RDDVLM
-773 VTAANRNRLGQ
+773 VTAANRNRLVQ
-784 TIKENFD
+784 TIRENFD

-842 RIGSVAPNIYN
+842 RIGSLAQYIYN
-853 YMFYPSQQG
+853 YLFYPSRQG
-862 DKEIKLYKNALVK
+862 DKEIQLYKNALVK

-888 IYSREEIVKE
+888 IYSKEEIVKE

-908 SIDKKIALLREVR
+908 YIDKKIELLREVR
-921 ELYNSDRKLYHKIK
+921 ELYNNDRELYRKIK

-942 VMRDTSKHS
+942 AMRNIGKHS
-951 GKSIVFVSSNVKTE
+951 GKSVIFVSSNIKTE
-965 FYLVTASGIEVID
+965 FYLATSTNIETID
-978 FLEAVKYL
+978 FLEAVEYL
-986 KAKPEEQPASFINE
+986 KAEPEEQPVPFSDDE
-1000 ELHYKHVNSALTQYT
+1000 QHYKHVNKALEKYS

-1028 RTDLDKTSLE
+1028 RPDLDKTSLE

-1045 IKQITTDSELKSQC
+1045 IKQITTDSELVSQC
-1059 DILTGYINEGI
+1059 NVLTGYINEGI
-1070 YAQLPRYLKTLS
+1070 YAQLPRRLKKLS
-1082 REYKNDK
+1082 REYKNDQK
-1089 QKIKQDEYV
+1089 RIREEEYKIKEEIKGLFEEY
-1098 LQNKITDLMGEYH
+1098 Q
-1111 TMNKEQRHDSQDIS
+1111 TMDKEQRHDAQDIS
-1125 NPQIIIS
+1125 NPQIVIS
-1132 ETFI
+1132 ESFK

>member
-1 MCEAGDCQGFT
+1 
-12 LFLCLYLDTIDNT
+12 
-25 CGCVALAVCKN
+25 
-36 RGTMSTKFFNNSLG
+36 MSTKFFNNVPG

-58 GIASEMTTFDRFLA
+58 GIASEMATFDRFLA

-89 GDVSEIKILVG
+89 GDISEIKILVG

-111 KALLMLADEEKAK
+111 KALLMLNNEDKAK
-124 EAYHKDFK
+124 EIYHSGFK
-132 EDIINAQYAP
+132 EDIINAHYSP
-142 EVEEGILQMCDDL
+142 DIEKGILQMCEDL
-155 ACGRLQMRI
+155 MEGRLQMRI
-164 HANKNL
+164 HATKNL

-223 YCSDEFWTLWNEAI
+223 YCSDEFWTLWNEAV
-237 PLSVDDIEN
+237 PLTAEDIAA

-331 VEANGRN
+331 VEANGKN

-358 LFSIYK
+358 QFGIYK

-375 KVLDGKDNYKEK
+375 KVLEGKDNYKDK

-405 SGKYDELQKICKSP
+405 SGKYDELQKICKAP
-419 CANMG
+419 CMNTG
-424 LLKSSQKKVMLLSA
+424 LLKSTQKKVMLLSA
-438 TPLNNRPDDLQNLLL
+438 TPLNNRPDDLQNQLL
-453 LFQNSQNCTIDGVPN
+453 LFQNSQSCTIDGVPN
-468 LKGFFA
+468 LKAFFA
-474 PLIYDYRK
+474 PLIFDYKK

-492 TADVDKI
+492 TAEVDKI
-499 YEQIRNKVI
+499 YEQIRSKVI

-522 DSDYRADI
+522 DPDYKADI
-530 KSQGII
+530 KLQGIV
-536 FPKILPPKEL
+536 FPNILPPNEL
-546 VYQMDADT
+546 EYVMDADT
-554 SDRFYETLKQLT
+554 SKRFYETLKQLT
-566 DSKSEDNPKGKGLDY
+566 DSKSEDNPEGVGLNY

-592 EYRTKYKNAVHIG
+592 EYRKKYKNAEHIG

-614 HMVKRLESSFYAFKR
+614 HMVKRLESSFYAFKK
-629 SLQTLL
+629 SLRTLL
-635 RITNDMIKMFEED
+635 RITTDMIKMFDED
-648 KVIIAPDL
+648 KVIIAPEL
-656 KVKDLQAKDMELDQI
+656 NVKGLQAKDMELDQI
-671 IEYAVDKG
+671 IEYAVSKG
-679 YLAEDILYTAD
+679 YMAEDIVFEAN
-690 AFDSDFIDM
+690 AFNPSFLDM
-699 LHHDREILER
+699 LYHDKEILEH
-709 LNADWEKE
+709 LNNDWEKE
-717 HDDQK
+717 NDDPK
-722 FDLFRKNLEHNFFN
+722 FDKFRDNLLNNFFDASI
-736 KEVNPSGKLVLF
+736 NPSGKLVLF
-748 SESVDTLT
+748 SESVDTLD
-756 YLYGRLTEELG
+756 YLYERLTKEIG
-767 RNDVLM
+767 RTDVLM
-773 VTAANRNRLGQ
+773 VTAANRNRLVQ

-791 ANYQSDSMRYN
+791 ANFKSDSMQYN

-842 RIGSVAPNIYN
+842 RIGSFAPNIYN

-862 DKEIKLYKNALVK
+862 DKEIRLYKNALVK

-888 IYSREEIVKE
+888 IYSKEEIVKE
-898 FQMFDNNVKD
+898 FQMFDNHVKD
-908 SIDKKIALLREVR
+908 SIDMKIALLREVR
-921 ELYNSDRKLYHKIK
+921 ELYNNDRKLYHKIK

-942 VMRDTSKHS
+942 VMRDTGKHS
-951 GKSIVFVSSNVKTE
+951 GKSVIFVSSNVKTE
-965 FYLVTASGIEVID
+965 FYLAASTGVEVID

-986 KAKPEEQPASFINE
+986 KAKPEEQPVPFTNE
-1000 ELHYKHVNSALTQYT
+1000 EQHYQHVNSALARYT
-1015 TEYVEAADTSSIN
+1015 TEYVEAADTSALSAN
-1028 RTDLDKTSLE
+1028 RKDLDKTSLE
-1038 ANKFLRT
+1038 ANKFLRN
-1045 IKQITTDSELKSQC
+1045 IKQITTDEELKSQC

-1070 YAQLPRYLKTLS
+1070 YAQLPRYLKALS

-1089 QKIKQDEYV
+1089 PKMKQDEYI
-1098 LQNKITDLMGEYH
+1098 LQNKISELLGEYH
-1111 TMNKEQRHDSQDIS
+1111 TMNKEQRHDAQDIS